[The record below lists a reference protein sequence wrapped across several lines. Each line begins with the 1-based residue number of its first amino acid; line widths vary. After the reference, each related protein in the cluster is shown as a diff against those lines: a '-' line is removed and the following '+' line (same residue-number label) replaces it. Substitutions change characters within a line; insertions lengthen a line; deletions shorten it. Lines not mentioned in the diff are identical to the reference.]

1 MEKQDGDEMVLHVE
15 AVVVEV
21 VAAEVVVVVVE
32 VDVVSEEGHG
42 IKL

>member
-21 VAAEVVVVVVE
+21 VAAEVVVE
-32 VDVVSEEGHG
+32 VGVVSEEGHG

>member
-1 MEKQDGDEMVLHVE
+1 MEKQDGDEMVLHEE

-21 VAAEVVVVVVE
+21 VAAEEVVVE

>member
-1 MEKQDGDEMVLHVE
+1 MEKQDGDEMVLHEE

-21 VAAEVVVVVVE
+21 VAAEVVVVVE

>member
-21 VAAEVVVVVVE
+21 VAAEVVVVVE